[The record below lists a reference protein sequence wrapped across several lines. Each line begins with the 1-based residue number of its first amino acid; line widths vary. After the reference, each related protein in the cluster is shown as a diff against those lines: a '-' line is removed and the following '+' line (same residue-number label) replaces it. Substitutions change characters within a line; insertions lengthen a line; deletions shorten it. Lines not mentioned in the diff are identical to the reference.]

1 MSDIAQVF
9 QNQVLL
15 VSLLACFT
23 AQALKLIVE
32 LVRNGKF
39 SIANAFTTGGMPSS
53 HSALVASLATCVGLT
68 VGWASPEFA
77 IASLFATIVMYDAA
91 GVRQAAGKQAQ
102 ALNQLIDE
110 LASDL
115 QPQQEERLKEKLG
128 HTPLQVVVGSA
139 WGIAVA
145 LLATPFFLRLF

>member
-23 AQALKLIVE
+23 AQALKLVVE
-32 LVRNGKF
+32 LVRHGKF

-68 VGWASPEFA
+68 VGWATPEFA

-91 GVRQAAGKQAQ
+91 GVRQAAGKQAR
-102 ALNQLIDE
+102 ALNQLIDD
-110 LASDL
+110 LANDHQL
-115 QPQQEERLKEKLG
+115 QQEDRLKEKLG
-128 HTPLQVVVGSA
+128 HTPLQVVVGSV

-145 LLATPFFLRLF
+145 LLVTPFT